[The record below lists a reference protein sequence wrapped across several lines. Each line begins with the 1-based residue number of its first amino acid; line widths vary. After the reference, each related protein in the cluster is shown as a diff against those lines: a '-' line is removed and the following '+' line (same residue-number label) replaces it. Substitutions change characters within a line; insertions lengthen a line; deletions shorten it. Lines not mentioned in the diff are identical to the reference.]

1 MDPVIQWIPATLLP
15 EAIHNESSFSWYG
28 GQLIETVFEQFTKY
42 TYPSSEGMSGI
53 HMIWSDG
60 PCYTVCSVHGH
71 KAIDAFRSPNL
82 EFILVQ
88 HPWMENDCLYADIVL
103 PTTSTFED
111 DDMEYEQGAYNTLL
125 YMEKCIPPVGESKS
139 DYEALIPIAEK
150 LGIREEFTGGKT
162 VQEWMKFIWENSGV
176 ANDITWE
183 DLKEKQYFAAGA
195 NPEWVNVTPYLLDF
209 YNDPDTNPLPTPSGK
224 LEIQS
229 SRLLE
234 SFPDDIERPPVPHWV
249 PGGSEEDGYL
259 HDEFRDGERGEHYPL
274 LMVCNTPKWRL
285 HAQCDDIP
293 WIREISKIKGPDG
306 YMYEPLWVNPVDA
319 VARGLETGD
328 VVKIYNDRGATLA
341 AVSVNERTI
350 AGGVI

>member
-1 MDPVIQWIPATLLP
+1 
-15 EAIHNESSFSWYG
+15 
-28 GQLIETVFEQFTKY
+28 
-42 TYPSSEGMSGI
+42 
-53 HMIWSDG
+53 
-60 PCYTVCSVHGH
+60 
-71 KAIDAFRSPNL
+71 
-82 EFILVQ
+82 
-88 HPWMENDCLYADIVL
+88 MENDCLYADIVL